1 MEELK
6 NIGNNFQNSLL
17 DLYKKPVNAYK
28 DDGMK
33 GSLKGFGS
41 ALGGVVETVFVTPID
56 LVSLGYN
63 ELSKKK
69 SEKDEE
75 KINLEDTNWVS
86 DDE

>member
-6 NIGNNFQNSLL
+6 NIGNNFKNSLL
-17 DLYKKPVNAYK
+17 DLYNKPVNAYK
-28 DDGMK
+28 NEGMK

-75 KINLEDTNWVS
+75 KINLEETNWVS

>member
-6 NIGNNFQNSLL
+6 NIGNNFKNSLF
-17 DLYKKPVNAYK
+17 DLYNKPVNAYK
-28 DDGMK
+28 NEGMK

-63 ELSKKK
+63 ELSKKGIILDERIK
-69 SEKDEE
+69 S
-75 KINLEDTNWVS
+75 NLKRIKN
-86 DDE
+86 